1 VSVATVKVIVALVLV
16 AHGLGHALGTLPVF
30 GMKLSREHSA
40 DSWLISKFLG
50 DGPARGLCVII
61 HTLALLVFGVAGS
74 ALAGW
79 GFQWVDWEAVT
90 VLGAIL
96 SLSALLLFW
105 HAFPFFFPN
114 KVGVIPV
121 NVLAL
126 LGILVLRWPPA
137 LFGG

>member
-1 VSVATVKVIVALVLV
+1 VIVHV
-16 AHGLGHALGTLPVF
+16 
-30 GMKLSREHSA
+30 
-40 DSWLISKFLG
+40 
-50 DGPARGLCVII
+50 
-61 HTLALLVFGVAGS
+61 LALFVFGVAGS

-79 GFQWVDWEAVT
+79 GFQWVDWETVT

-114 KVGVIPV
+114 KIGVIVV
-121 NVLAL
+121 NLVAL
-126 LGILVLRWPPA
+126 LAILVLRWPPG